1 MEIYELQIS
10 YNIAIVSAGVP
21 AMTEALAT
29 TGTGTQMR
37 VLDSPIGKV
46 IPVADIAENLGYNRS
61 SITKAIARNAGVFGG
76 LTQIQSLKT
85 PGGMQDFLCLNQIG
99 IERLI
104 LLLRPM
110 KDRVDLFKRIEAF
123 RLKAFGQLAES
134 RKETAL
140 VQQQPSGIIGELQ
153 EARELAALCGKS
165 PELFQAAVLKK
176 HGKTELA
183 EVLDA
188 SPSIIHSNAGYYT
201 PTRLIELFCHDPL
214 LTPKRFNK
222 FLSNARENNEWRPFQ
237 YRDENKIW
245 RLAPR
250 GIPHG
255 KEIMYEVPDSGGHK
269 EIRVLWKESILYASG
284 LKRQAPEDRAALTA
298 RA

>member
-1 MEIYELQIS
+1 
-10 YNIAIVSAGVP
+10 
-21 AMTEALAT
+21 MTEALTNLFEGKEIRTFEREGEIWFPLADLAEAWGIDRKT
-29 TGTGTQMR
+29 PGN
-37 VLDSPIGKV
+37 LIGRNKEIFEGMFLPDGDV
-46 IPVADIAENLGYNRS
+46 TYHDVNERGLYLLMGKISVDRLKNPQ
-61 SITKAIARNAGVFGG
+61 ARNAMIRFQRWVPE
-76 LTQIQSLKT
+76 LIQ
-85 PGGMQDFLCLNQIG
+85 
-99 IERLI
+99 RY
-104 LLLRPM
+104 
-110 KDRVDLFKRIEAF
+110 
-123 RLKAFGQLAES
+123 
-134 RKETAL
+134 RKKEIVP

-183 EVLDA
+183 EVLGA
-188 SPSIIHSNAGYYT
+188 SPSIIHSNTGYYT

-284 LKRQAPEDRAALTA
+284 LKRRVPENRTALTA
-298 RA
+298 RV

>member
-1 MEIYELQIS
+1 MTNEL
-10 YNIAIVSAGVP
+10 
-21 AMTEALAT
+21 TT

-37 VLDSPIGKV
+37 VLESPIGKV
-46 IPVADIAENLGYNRS
+46 IPVVDIAENLGYNRS
-61 SITKAIARNAGVFGG
+61 SITKAISRNAVVFEG
-76 LTQIQSLKT
+76 LTLNQSLIT
-85 PGGMQDFLCLNQIG
+85 PGGIQDFLCLNQIG

-110 KDRVDLFKRIEAF
+110 KDRADLFKRIEGF
-123 RLKAFGQLAES
+123 RVKAFGKLAE
-134 RKETAL
+134 KEDTRIPA
-140 VQQQPSGIIGELQ
+140 VSTITSELQ

-165 PELFQAAVLKK
+165 PESFQAAILKK

-188 SPSIIHSNAGYYT
+188 SPSIIHSGNTGYYT

-222 FLSNARENNEWRPFQ
+222 YLSNARENNEWRPFQ
-237 YRDENKIW
+237 YRDENHIW

-269 EIRVLWKESILYASG
+269 EIRILWKPAILYAAG
-284 LKRQAPEDRAALTA
+284 LKRAVSEDQIVLPA
-298 RA
+298 RAV

>member
-1 MEIYELQIS
+1 
-10 YNIAIVSAGVP
+10 
-21 AMTEALAT
+21 MTEALT
-29 TGTGTQMR
+29 N
-37 VLDSPIGKV
+37 LFEGKE
-46 IPVADIAENLGYNRS
+46 IRTFEREGEIWFPLSDLAAAWGLKSNTLYQI
-61 SITKAIARNAGVFGG
+61 IARNGKKFKNRISDVHVTCTPSEPESWHKSVNEQG
-76 LTQIQSLKT
+76 LYVL
-85 PGGMQDFLCLNQIG
+85 IG
-99 IERLI
+99 AVNT
-104 LLLRPM
+104 
-110 KDRVDLFKRIEAF
+110 D
-123 RLKAFGQLAES
+123 RLKNPQAADAIDRFQYWVPELIQKY
-134 RKETAL
+134 RKKEIVP

-183 EVLDA
+183 EVLGA
-188 SPSIIHSNAGYYT
+188 SPSIIHSNTGYYT

-284 LKRQAPEDRAALTA
+284 LKRRVPENRTALTA
-298 RA
+298 RV